1 MIDTWSMVADVLES
15 IVLVGAAV
23 AVIVKWLQPAKD
35 AKDTRQDHERRI
47 ESLEKHERENKETM
61 ESIITLLKGILLS
74 EVSILNHNIDGNGKE
89 KMKETRDDITEMLAN
104 LK

>member
-1 MIDTWSMVADVLES
+1 METWTAIANILEA
-15 IVLVGAAV
+15 IVLAGAAV
-23 AVIVKWLQPAKD
+23 AVIVKWLQPARE

-47 ESLEKHERENKETM
+47 ESLEKHEKENKETL